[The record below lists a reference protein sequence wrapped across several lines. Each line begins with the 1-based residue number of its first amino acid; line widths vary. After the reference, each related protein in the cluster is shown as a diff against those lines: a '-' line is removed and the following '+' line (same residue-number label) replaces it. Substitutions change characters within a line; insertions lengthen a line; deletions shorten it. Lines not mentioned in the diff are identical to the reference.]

1 MLKNEFS
8 KAIQYSSFMILELQG
23 SRTIKRGSKG
33 FVIDLLKSTSSLHN
47 STHILYTKENPK
59 PNRLPKYMIKPLHIL
74 HPPFWFIL
82 GGSLCEDLG
91 FFHSFKT
98 SPRSSK
104 SESGCKSCACFSFQA
119 AAVWF
124 GRIIRVLSHIIRA
137 LPGSSGFLPGSSG
150 LFVKFITEAYSAS
163 RIIRLPTRI
172 IRELPGSSG
181 YVPGHP
187 GIYFTTLY
195 IDLPGSSGHCPDHPG
210 MRPDHPGRSTTAGNG
225 SIFFGG
231 INIPL
236 PLRGRVEHFIPNRP
250 KNTSG
255 SLSLLLHQ
263 ILDPGEISECS

>member
-1 MLKNEFS
+1 M
-8 KAIQYSSFMILELQG
+8 
-23 SRTIKRGSKG
+23 
-33 FVIDLLKSTSSLHN
+33 
-47 STHILYTKENPK
+47 
-59 PNRLPKYMIKPLHIL
+59 
-74 HPPFWFIL
+74 
-82 GGSLCEDLG
+82 
-91 FFHSFKT
+91 
-98 SPRSSK
+98 
-104 SESGCKSCACFSFQA
+104 
-119 AAVWF
+119 
-124 GRIIRVLSHIIRA
+124 
-137 LPGSSGFLPGSSG
+137 PGSSG

>member
-1 MLKNEFS
+1 M
-8 KAIQYSSFMILELQG
+8 
-23 SRTIKRGSKG
+23 RTW
-33 FVIDLLKSTSSLHN
+33 V
-47 STHILYTKENPK
+47 
-59 PNRLPKYMIKPLHIL
+59 
-74 HPPFWFIL
+74 
-82 GGSLCEDLG
+82 

-98 SPRSSK
+98 SPRSSNRSPDVK
-104 SESGCKSCACFSFQA
+104 VVPVSVSRLQQFGLAGSF
-119 AAVWF
+119 
-124 GRIIRVLSHIIRA
+124 GSSPI
-137 LPGSSGFLPGSSG
+137 SSGFLPESSG

-236 PLRGRVEHFIPNRP
+236 PLRGRVEHFIPNCP

>member
-1 MLKNEFS
+1 MCLF
-8 KAIQYSSFMILELQG
+8 QFLG
-23 SRTIKRGSKG
+23 C
-33 FVIDLLKSTSSLHN
+33 SSLVWPDH
-47 STHILYTKENPK
+47 PG
-59 PNRLPKYMIKPLHIL
+59 PLPY
-74 HPPFWFIL
+74 HP
-82 GGSLCEDLG
+82 G
-91 FFHSFKT
+91 F
-98 SPRSSK
+98 
-104 SESGCKSCACFSFQA
+104 A
-119 AAVWF
+119 
-124 GRIIRVLSHIIRA
+124 RIIRVPARIIR
-137 LPGSSGFLPGSSG
+137 

-210 MRPDHPGRSTTAGNG
+210 MRPDHPGRSTTAGNS

-263 ILDPGEISECS
+263 ILDPGEIRESS